1 MDQLQLHYMLRT
13 FYSKLTSSQV
23 SLLCFVSALHKCVVI
38 PFDMLFLMEVILDL
52 KLYMAKWIIQYF
64 SGLNKE

>member
-13 FYSKLTSSQV
+13 FYSKLTLSQV
-23 SLLCFVSALHKCVVI
+23 SLLCFVPALHKCVVV
-38 PFDMLFLMEVILDL
+38 PFDMLFLMEVILYL
-52 KLYMAKWIIQYF
+52 KLYVAKWIIQYF